1 MFNQISCKIQSAD
14 NDNLASIVEELEY
27 IEFAITGD
35 TSLWA
40 RRSFHDNKRQ
50 INGDEI
56 LVDNIDYDYYNLSPD
71 VLINIAKLIGSVQ
84 ISDYY
89 YYDVSKDLFKWSLV
103 SNISVLQSFCP

>member
-71 VLINIAKLIGSVQ
+71 VLINIAKIIGSVQ